1 MLIGNINTIPSI
13 VNLPGQGIAQDQGA
27 AYRFQRNTGGWFE
40 ATSNNSNLGV
50 IKNINISCWVKIDQE
65 FFDPVTSNTDYHILD
80 KFLNSQRGGY
90 KLFLRN
96 FSNGNKQLKFTGVQ
110 TGVGSAE
117 ISLDISS
124 LQANTAYLITV
135 SCSGFSTAE
144 MRVKGVGVSLLQT
157 QPSFVN
163 PTPTASFP
171 VFLIGNVNPTSSNQG
186 FAGVIDEVALW
197 PDTPDGAIDE
207 TGANNLFNWPV
218 YKDLMNSNP
227 LGNNLQPRNW
237 FRMGENATQDAS
249 GIIIPN
255 EGSFNQSQTL
265 ISDGS
270 PLPQKVAGIPN
281 ELYN

>member
-1 MLIGNINTIPSI
+1 
-13 VNLPGQGIAQDQGA
+13 
-27 AYRFQRNTGGWFE
+27 
-40 ATSNNSNLGV
+40 
-50 IKNINISCWVKIDQE
+50 
-65 FFDPVTSNTDYHILD
+65 
-80 KFLNSQRGGY
+80 
-90 KLFLRN
+90 
-96 FSNGNKQLKFTGVQ
+96 
-110 TGVGSAE
+110 
-117 ISLDISS
+117 
-124 LQANTAYLITV
+124 
-135 SCSGFSTAE
+135 
-144 MRVKGVGVSLLQT
+144 MRVIGEGVSLLQI
-157 QPSFVN
+157 QNSFVN
-163 PTPTASFP
+163 PNPSASFP

-227 LGNNLQPRNW
+227 LGNNIQPENW

-255 EGSFNQSQTL
+255 EGFTEQNQTL
-265 ISDGS
+265 VSDGS

>member
-1 MLIGNINTIPSI
+1 
-13 VNLPGQGIAQDQGA
+13 
-27 AYRFQRNTGGWFE
+27 
-40 ATSNNSNLGV
+40 
-50 IKNINISCWVKIDQE
+50 SCWVKIDQE

-80 KFLNSQRGGY
+80 KFLNNTRAGY

-96 FSNGNKQLKFTGVQ
+96 FANENKQLKFTGVQ

-144 MRVKGVGVSLLQT
+144 MRVIGKGVSLFQS
-157 QPSFVN
+157 QSAFVN
-163 PTPTASFP
+163 PNPTASFP

-197 PDTPDGAIDE
+197 PDTPDGAINE

-218 YKDLMNSNP
+218 YKDLINSNP
-227 LGNNLQPRNW
+227 LGNNLQPVNW

-249 GIIIPN
+249 GNIIIPN
-255 EGSFNQSQTL
+255 EGTNAT
-265 ISDGS
+265 SD
-270 PLPQKVAGIPN
+270 
-281 ELYN
+281 